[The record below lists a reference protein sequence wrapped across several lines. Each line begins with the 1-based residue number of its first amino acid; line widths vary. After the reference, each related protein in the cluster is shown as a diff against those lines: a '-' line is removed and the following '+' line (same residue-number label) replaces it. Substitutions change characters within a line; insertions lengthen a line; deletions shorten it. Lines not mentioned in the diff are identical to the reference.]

1 MYKVSGLKVGD
12 QFVIMAHTIRG
23 TVTLGSL
30 SRSTDTSFT
39 TTSFVVNPSNKSLTY
54 HSIPCKAISHG
65 LYLAPTSMTV
75 NTFEYIYNGSSTTI
89 GSPSGGIK
97 FSDPDVSVFSTA
109 DNVALKS
116 KSTVSFTLADG
127 AINPENNPAA
137 RQLNTS
143 IPDSVYYTDA
153 TASKKV
159 SFSYAGITL
168 NVTSWGPCSTSG
180 YGDYYV
186 SRLPSIEMACIKTMT
201 HADYIKL
208 I

>member
-1 MYKVSGLKVGD
+1 MTENTESKELQQVLWDGANILRGKMDANEYKKWKGFDS
-12 QFVIMAHTIRG
+12 
-23 TVTLGSL
+23 
-30 SRSTDTSFT
+30 DTT
-39 TTSFVVNPSNKSLTY
+39 KYVNELNK
-54 HSIPCKAISHG
+54 
-65 LYLAPTSMTV
+65 M
-75 NTFEYIYNGSSTTI
+75 E
-89 GSPSGGIK
+89 
-97 FSDPDVSVFSTA
+97 A